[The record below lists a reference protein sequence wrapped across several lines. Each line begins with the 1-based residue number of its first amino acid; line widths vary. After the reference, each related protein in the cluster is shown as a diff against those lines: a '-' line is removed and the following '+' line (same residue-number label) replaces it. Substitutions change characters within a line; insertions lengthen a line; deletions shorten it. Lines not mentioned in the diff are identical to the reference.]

1 MIVVRHEHQGQDS
14 TYLPACQTQLGM
26 MSFCT
31 TCTEYERNAFSESTD
46 WGALIRRRDSNEN
59 ILKMDG
65 HKHQFINEQQHLY
78 FSKINITL
86 FLNLFSTYGMF
97 QLR

>member
-1 MIVVRHEHQGQDS
+1 MLVRHEHHDKES

-31 TCTEYERNAFSESTD
+31 TCTEYELNAFSESTD

-59 ILKMDG
+59 ILEMEEC
-65 HKHQFINEQQHLY
+65 KH
-78 FSKINITL
+78 
-86 FLNLFSTYGMF
+86 
-97 QLR
+97 

>member
-1 MIVVRHEHQGQDS
+1 MFQVRHEHEDQDS

-31 TCTEYERNAFSESTD
+31 TCAEYELNAFSESTD
-46 WGALIRRRDSNEN
+46 WGALIRRRDSSEN
-59 ILKMDG
+59 ILQMDG

-78 FSKINITL
+78 LSKINIT
-86 FLNLFSTYGMF
+86 FSIYLAHMV
-97 QLR
+97 